1 VELVDT
7 SDLKSDSIKSIGSI
21 PVTSNFTSNICCS
34 AKMMELVD
42 MLGLGSSS
50 LKSRGSSPLFGK
62 NLFEI
67 SIWLRLINFV
77 KNKKAEKKK
86 KS

>member
-1 VELVDT
+1 
-7 SDLKSDSIKSIGSI
+7 
-21 PVTSNFTSNICCS
+21 
-34 AKMMELVD
+34 MMELVD
-42 MLGLGSSS
+42 MLGLDSSS